1 MTETSSVLSRVRR
14 VVAHAAQAL
23 DQSRDRI
30 NDLNVYPVPDG
41 DTGTNLTLSVG
52 TVRSAIDGDDGG
64 GTGRDLART
73 IARAALMGAR
83 GNSGIILSQI
93 VKGLTSSLG
102 EAERLDAETV
112 ARALRAA
119 SDAAY
124 SAVRQP
130 VEGTM
135 LTVIRE
141 LAEAAEEARGLP
153 LDDAL
158 DRTLAAGEASLERT
172 PELLQALADAGVVDA
187 GGAGVI
193 ELLRGAISGLR
204 GSALRAPM
212 VLASEPRPGAHA
224 DWVGSAY
231 RYCTN
236 FLVLASAV
244 EPAELEAD
252 LHTLGDCLIVVGDRE
267 AIKVHLHTDDPGRAL
282 SLGTRSGGLAGVD
295 VADMHAQIGDRRERL
310 DQPERSSA
318 RHLSVVPEPVAA
330 GPGEHRACDVV
341 AVIVGAGNKALARE
355 QGVRGVVV
363 GGQSANPSIQELV
376 GAIEACAAD
385 GVVLLPNNPNVQRAA
400 EEAARSA
407 TRPCRV
413 IASPSIAV
421 GLSLLVHYE
430 PGRSMALNA
439 EAMTASL
446 VATAYG
452 EVTRAVRDAHVDGL
466 DVRSGQ
472 YIGLV
477 GGRIVV
483 AADRF
488 EHATGVVLQRLAEGG
503 PDVVTILLG
512 AGFSNGDELDDA
524 LGELAGRGIE
534 IEIVDG
540 GQPHYELLLAAE

>member
-1 MTETSSVLSRVRR
+1 MTDTSSVLARVRR
-14 VVAHAAQAL
+14 VVAHAALAI

-41 DTGTNLTLSVG
+41 DTGTNLALSVG
-52 TVRSAIDGDDGG
+52 TVRSAVDGDAGA
-64 GTGRDLART
+64 TGVELART

-93 VKGLTSSLG
+93 VKGLTTSLG
-102 EAERLDAETV
+102 EAATLDSEAV

-124 SAVRQP
+124 SAVRAP

-141 LAEAAEEARGLP
+141 LAEAAEEARALP
-153 LDDAL
+153 LDEAL
-158 DRTLAAGEASLERT
+158 DRTLAAGEASLART

-187 GGAGVI
+187 GGAGVV
-193 ELLRGAISGLR
+193 ELLRGAIAGLR
-204 GSALRAPM
+204 GTALRVPVGVPRAVPTSIH
-212 VLASEPRPGAHA
+212 AAGHGESEF
-224 DWVGSAY
+224 

-244 EPAELEAD
+244 EPSSIEAGLEE
-252 LHTLGDCLIVVGDRE
+252 LGDCLIVVGDRD

-282 SLGTRSGGLAGVD
+282 SIGTAAGGLAGVD
-295 VADMHAQIGDRRERL
+295 VADMHVQIGDRADRL
-310 DQPERSSA
+310 GL
-318 RHLSVVPEPVAA
+318 RHLSVVPEPVD
-330 GPGEHRACDVV
+330 HRACDVV
-341 AVIVGAGNKALARE
+341 AVILGDGNVALARE

-363 GGQSANPSIQELV
+363 GGQSANPSIEELV
-376 GAIEACAAD
+376 RAIDACAAD

-400 EEAARSA
+400 EEAAASA
-407 TRPCRV
+407 SLPCRV
-413 IASPSIAV
+413 VASASIAV
-421 GLSLLVHYE
+421 GLSLLVHYQPE
-430 PGRSMALNA
+430 SSADRNA
-439 EAMTASL
+439 EAMAAGL
-446 VATAYG
+446 EAIAYG
-452 EVTRAVRDAHVDGL
+452 EVTHAVRDARVDGL

-472 YIGLV
+472 HVGLV

-488 EHATGVVLQRLAEGG
+488 DRAAAVVLQHLAEGDPG
-503 PDVVTILLG
+503 VVTIFLG
-512 AGFSNGDELDDA
+512 AGFADREALDAA
-524 LGELAGRGIE
+524 LRDLEGRAIE
-534 IEIVDG
+534 VEVVEG